1 MTATDNVERH
11 RFLYEVDGGT
21 AQLVYRV
28 EGDTLVLVH
37 TEVPDEFGGRGI
49 GGKLVA
55 AAVERA
61 RRTGETIRPECP
73 YARAWLAK
81 HPDEVEG
88 ITVDLSG
95 LAD

>member
-1 MTATDNVERH
+1 MASPTAVSSTPPVINS
-11 RFLYEVDGGT
+11 T
-21 AQLVYRV
+21 A
-28 EGDTLVLVH
+28 DS
-37 TEVPDEFGGRGI
+37 
-49 GGKLVA
+49 VA
-55 AAVERA
+55 PVERA